1 MNTNLKE
8 ITNFLAI
15 NENLGTAGM
24 PQESQLEEIANAGY
38 QVVINLALS
47 ESPGAINNEAQI
59 LSSYGIRYIHI
70 PVVWEKPDLASL
82 KNFLQTMDECATQK
96 VLVHCVLNMRVS
108 IFVYLYRLL
117 RLAVSAGKCLRKRTG
132 NLGSGHYLAVVHSQ
146 RPVGTCG
153 RENLG

>member
-59 LSSYGIRYIHI
+59 LSSYGIRYFHI

-108 IFVYLYRLL
+108 IFIYLYRLL
-117 RLAVSAGKCLRKRTG
+117 RLAVSPENAFESVQEIWDPNNTWQLFIHKALLAHAEGKI
-132 NLGSGHYLAVVHSQ
+132 
-146 RPVGTCG
+146 
-153 RENLG
+153 